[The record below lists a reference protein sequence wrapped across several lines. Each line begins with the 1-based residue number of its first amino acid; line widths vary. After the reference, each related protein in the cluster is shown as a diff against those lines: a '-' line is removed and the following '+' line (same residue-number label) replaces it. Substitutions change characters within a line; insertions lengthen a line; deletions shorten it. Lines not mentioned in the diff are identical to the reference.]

1 MTDKKDYL
9 RQSFRQ
15 CLFKK
20 VLDNE
25 LMLPWYMGLKAFHYV
40 SLLCLWH
47 MKCQKCHHILN

>member
-9 RQSFRQ
+9 SQSFRQ

-25 LMLPWYMGLKAFHYV
+25 LMLPWYMGLKTFHYV

-47 MKCQKCHHILN
+47 MKCQKCNHILD